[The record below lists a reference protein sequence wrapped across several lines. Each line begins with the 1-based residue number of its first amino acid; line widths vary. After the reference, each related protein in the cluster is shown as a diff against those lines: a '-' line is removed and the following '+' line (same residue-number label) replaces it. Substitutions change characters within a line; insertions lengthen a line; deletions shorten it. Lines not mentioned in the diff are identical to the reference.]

1 MESVQNNTI
10 ALLIQDMLN
19 EVGMKMEIKPMENND
34 WFQSFYD
41 PSSFDMTIQDTY
53 YDYASPTQWFGA
65 IEYMAQGIS
74 LPLLEDSETFMNMIH
89 EFKTIDDEA
98 RLIEIFQYLVAQ
110 DQDQFLDIPLTGM
123 MEPIVYNTSKIADYQ
138 YGGVYT
144 FFNPLWITPA
154 E

>member
-1 MESVQNNTI
+1 
-10 ALLIQDMLN
+10 
-19 EVGMKMEIKPMENND
+19 
-34 WFQSFYD
+34 
-41 PSSFDMTIQDTY
+41 MTIQDTY

>member
-1 MESVQNNTI
+1 
-10 ALLIQDMLN
+10 
-19 EVGMKMEIKPMENND
+19 
-34 WFQSFYD
+34 
-41 PSSFDMTIQDTY
+41 
-53 YDYASPTQWFGA
+53 
-65 IEYMAQGIS
+65 
-74 LPLLEDSETFMNMIH
+74 MIH

-123 MEPIVYNTSKIADYQ
+123 MEPIVYNTAKIADYQ